1 MIGFCLLALV
11 ALAMAIISCL
21 PGASG
26 VYSSLPMVML
36 WGAIFLA
43 SMWYIL
49 QKRLFRRPAA
59 FMLHLSFGVILIGA
73 FITHIFGSSDT
84 LRIRIGEKAE
94 IGEMTVEL
102 LDFKVV
108 NYAGTQAPADFVS
121 TLAVNGDTAIVAMN
135 RVYTRDGYRIF
146 QSAYDADRLGS
157 ILTVSHDPVGVAITY
172 VGYATLL
179 FSMIACLIP
188 KLNRKLIMVVMLL
201 LASVNVSAAPTLPR
215 DLADE
220 FGSLFIYHNGRIMPL
235 STLARDFSVKI
246 TGTDSYDGM
255 TSEQLMTAW
264 LFYYDDWR
272 SEKCIKIK
280 DTSTRI
286 QAGVEGKY
294 MSLKDFFDAQGQYR
308 FEDNRHTEA
317 NEKFG
322 LVSTAAAGSL
332 WRIFPYGTS
341 DDMQWLSPVD
351 TQPAEMS
358 VEQWHFTA
366 HCINYLAE
374 LVANR
379 QWNEAKEVVRKI
391 AQYQQN
397 VAAGALPSP
406 MRVDC
411 ERLFVKTAPSIWP
424 ALLLLLGG
432 LLLFIFPNR
441 QISALLAVV
450 GTLWVSFLIVLAWI
464 ASQHVPMSNGYETML
479 WMALS
484 ATSFG
489 VCCIRRNPLAVPL
502 CAVVAGLALMVAK
515 MGYSNPQVSQVVP
528 VLRSPL
534 LSIHVL
540 TVMLAYA
547 ALTIMTLCGIA
558 YICGR
563 RGLLPLSRRMLK
575 PAVFL
580 LAAGIFIG
588 AVWANMSW
596 GRYWGWDPKE
606 VWALITMIIY
616 SFPLHRAS
624 LPVFNRDRVFAI
636 YTIVALL
643 SVAMTYFGVN
653 YILGGL
659 HAYA

>member
-11 ALAMAIISCL
+11 ALAMALISCL

-36 WGAIFLA
+36 WGAVFLA
-43 SMWYIL
+43 SMWYIS

-73 FITHIFGSSDT
+73 FITHIIGNSDT
-84 LRIRIGEKAE
+84 LRIRIGEKTVV
-94 IGEMTVEL
+94 GDMTVEL
-102 LDFKVV
+102 IDFEVV

-121 TLAVNGDTAIVAMN
+121 TLAVNGDTATVAMN
-135 RVYTRDGYRIF
+135 RVYTHDGYRIF
-146 QSAYDADRLGS
+146 QSAYDADRQGS
-157 ILTVSHDPVGVAITY
+157 ILIVSYDPAGVAFTY
-172 VGYATLL
+172 VGYTMLF
-179 FSMIACLIP
+179 FSMIGYLIP
-188 KLNRKLIMVVMLL
+188 KLNRKRIMLLMLL
-201 LASVNVSAAPTLPR
+201 LASMNVSAALTLPR

-220 FGSLFIYHNGRIMPL
+220 FGSLFIYNNGRIMPL
-235 STLARDFSVKI
+235 STLARDFSVKL
-246 TGTDSYDGM
+246 TGTDSYKGN
-255 TSEQLMTAW
+255 SPEQLMTAW

-272 SEKCIKIK
+272 SEPCIKIK
-280 DTSTRI
+280 DADTRR
-286 QAGVEGKY
+286 QAEVEGKY
-294 MSLKDFFDAQGQYR
+294 LSLKDFFDAHGQYR
-308 FEDNRHTEA
+308 FDDDHHIEA

-322 LVSTAAAGSL
+322 LASTAAAGSL

-341 DDMQWLSPVD
+341 RDMQWLAPVD
-351 TQPAEMS
+351 AQPVEMS

-366 HCINYLAE
+366 HCLNYLAE

-379 QWNEAKEVVRKI
+379 QWDEAKEVVKKI

-397 VAAGALPSP
+397 VAADALPSP
-406 MRVDC
+406 IRVDC

-424 ALLLLLGG
+424 ALLLLIAGIA
-432 LLLFIFPNR
+432 LFIFPHHR
-441 QISALLAVV
+441 VSALLVAV
-450 GTLWVSFLIVLAWI
+450 GTLWVAFLIVLAWI

-484 ATSFG
+484 ASSFG
-489 VCCIRRNPLAVPL
+489 VCCIRRNPLVVPL
-502 CAVVAGLALMVAK
+502 CAIVAGLALMVAK

-547 ALTIMTLCGIA
+547 ALTIMALCGVA
-558 YICGR
+558 YLCGR
-563 RGLLPLSRRMLK
+563 QGLLSLSRRMLK

-624 LPVFNRDRVFAI
+624 LPAFNRDRVFAI